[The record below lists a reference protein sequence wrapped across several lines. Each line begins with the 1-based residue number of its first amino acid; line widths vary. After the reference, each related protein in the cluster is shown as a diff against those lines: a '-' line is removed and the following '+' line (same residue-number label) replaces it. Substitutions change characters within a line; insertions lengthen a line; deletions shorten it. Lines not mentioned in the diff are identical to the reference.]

1 MKLSGHPVKT
11 GQARREAR
19 GTKWRAESKP
29 RNTVLIVPIDPAYK
43 GGLTGHLPIT
53 SLKLGERR
61 KPMTLKERLDSGKF
75 VVAVELQPPKGNDL
89 SELYEYAELLKGRVD
104 TINVPDLQN
113 AIMRLGSL
121 SVCTLL
127 KAKGMEVIYNLSC
140 SDRNRLALQSELL
153 NASALGLKN
162 LLLLQGD
169 QPSMGDHFET
179 KAVFDLD
186 VTGLLGA
193 AKRLQEGYDL
203 TGNDLQGKPQF
214 CVGTQ
219 INAAAKGHVLDLEIM
234 DMEKKIRMGVDF
246 FFTNSIYDATLFEP
260 FAKKVAHFKVPIIV
274 GITLLK
280 SVGMARYVN
289 KHVEGASI
297 PDSIID
303 QLMKASDKQKASIEI
318 AGGLIKALKPLC
330 QGVQI
335 IPIGWEKQVPALLD
349 YVGL

>member
-1 MKLSGHPVKT
+1 MSF
-11 GQARREAR
+11 
-19 GTKWRAESKP
+19 
-29 RNTVLIVPIDPAYK
+29 
-43 GGLTGHLPIT
+43 
-53 SLKLGERR
+53 
-61 KPMTLKERLDSGKF
+61 KERLESKKF
-75 VVAVELQPPKGNDL
+75 VVVTELQPPKGNNL
-89 SELYEYAELLKGRVD
+89 SELFEDAELLKGRVD
-104 TINVPDLQN
+104 AINVPDLQN

-127 KAKGMEVIYNLSC
+127 KAKGMEVIFNLSC
-140 SDRNRLALQSELL
+140 SNRNRLALQSELL
-153 NASALGLKN
+153 NASALDLKN

-169 QPSMGDHFET
+169 HPSIGDHFEAQ
-179 KAVFDLD
+179 AVFDLD
-186 VTGLLGA
+186 VIGLLGA

-203 TGNDLQGKPQF
+203 MGNDLNGKPQF
-214 CVGTQ
+214 CVGTY
-219 INAAAKGHVLDLEIM
+219 INATAKGHVLDLEVM

-246 FFTNSIYDATLFEP
+246 FFTHSVYDVSLFEP
-260 FAKKVAHFKVPIIV
+260 FVKKVAHFKVPIIA

-303 QLMKASDKQKASIEI
+303 QMMKASDKQKASIEI
-318 AGGLIKALKPLC
+318 AGGLIKELRSLC

-349 YVGL
+349 HIGL